1 MQQKAII
8 YSYIQYKVQHQTVK
22 SMMIGNY
29 KNEVTLIRFV
39 NILNRHRR
47 KTSNTNLFKRNYIF
61 FFFYNIEDTKYY
73 TI

>member
-8 YSYIQYKVQHQTVK
+8 NSYMQYKVQHQTAK

-29 KNEVTLIRFV
+29 KNKATFIRFV

-47 KTSNTNLFKRNYIF
+47 KTSNTNLKQLHFVITFKIPNTTQF
-61 FFFYNIEDTKYY
+61 EC
-73 TI
+73 